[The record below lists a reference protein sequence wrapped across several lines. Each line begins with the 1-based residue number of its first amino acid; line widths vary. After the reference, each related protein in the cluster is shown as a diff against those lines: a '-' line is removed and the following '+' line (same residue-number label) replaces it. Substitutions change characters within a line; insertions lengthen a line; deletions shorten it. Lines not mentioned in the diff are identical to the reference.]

1 MLALDGGRDGRYQ
14 VLVLL
19 TQSSMMYFYE
29 EREPFQLFALI
40 GTIGEEAGAV
50 VGSGR
55 RRSSSFGDA

>member
-1 MLALDGGRDGRYQ
+1 MDACPGWWCDGRYQ

-40 GTIGEEAGAV
+40 GTIGKEARAV
-50 VGSGR
+50 VGSW
-55 RRSSSFGDA
+55 RSSSFGDA